1 MRKVF
6 LLNTALGLAV
16 TLVSAQT
23 TPPAPAPAPQNPSVS
38 TAAAGPLTSLPPAQG
53 TVIEEI
59 VARVNA
65 AIITHTEYERAREQ
79 TLAEL
84 KQQLGDAQGQAE
96 FAKREK
102 DVLRDLL
109 DQQLLV
115 QKGQD
120 LGVNVD
126 SQVIKELDNMRKQMN
141 LASLEDLEKAAAQQ
155 GVSFEDYKLSM
166 KNRLI
171 TQEVVG
177 REVGSHIPITAEEVQ
192 KYYDA
197 HKQELVREEGVVL
210 SEILVST
217 EPKKVKDENGKET
230 SVERTPEEMVSAEAK
245 AKQLLDQ
252 IKKGAK
258 FDEVARKSSDGPTA
272 AQGGDLGFFKRGM
285 LAKELE
291 DTTFAMKPGTVSDVI
306 RTKQGFVIL
315 RVDEHIP
322 AGIPPL
328 KDVEDQIKNALYVE
342 KLQPALRTYLTKL
355 REDAFIDIKPGY
367 VDSAASPNETKPVYT
382 TVAEQGA
389 KKLKKK
395 KKFLIF

>member
-6 LLNTALGLAV
+6 LLSTTLCLAAALA
-16 TLVSAQT
+16 SAQN
-23 TPPAPAPAPQNPSVS
+23 PAPAQRPASIQK
-38 TAAAGPLTSLPPAQG
+38 AAPAQSPPPSSG
-53 TVIEEI
+53 TVIEDI
-59 VARVNA
+59 IARVNS
-65 AIITHTEYERAREQ
+65 AIVTRSEFQRAREQ
-79 TLAEL
+79 TLNDL

-102 DVLRDLL
+102 DVLRDLI
-109 DQQLLV
+109 DSQLLV

-126 SQVIKELDNMRKQMN
+126 NQVIKELDNMRKQMN
-141 LASLEDLEKAAAQQ
+141 LASMEDLEKAAAQQ
-155 GVSFEDYKLSM
+155 GISYEDYKLSL

-171 TQEVVG
+171 TQEVVN
-177 REVGSHIPITAEEVQ
+177 REIGSKVWSSITAEEVK
-192 KYYDA
+192 KYYDE
-197 HKQELVREEGVVL
+197 HKQQLVREEGVVL
-210 SEILVST
+210 SEIMVST
-217 EPKKVKDENGKET
+217 EPKKSKDESGKEI
-230 SVERTPEEMVSAEAK
+230 SVERTPQEIAAAEAK
-245 AKQLLDQ
+245 AKQLLAQ
-252 IKKGAK
+252 IKNGAK
-258 FDEVARKSSDGPTA
+258 FEDVAKKDSDGTTA

-291 DTTFAMKPGTVSDVI
+291 DLTFSMKPGTVSDVI

-315 RVDEHIP
+315 KLDEHVP

-328 KDVEDQIKNALYVE
+328 KDVDDQIKNAIYMDR
-342 KLQPALRTYLTKL
+342 LQPALRDYLTKL
-355 REDAFIDIKPGY
+355 REDAFIDIKEGY
-367 VDSAASPNETKPVYT
+367 VDTAASPNETKPVYT